1 MTTHDKPS
9 TPSASTGERL
19 SKRVAALRA
28 CSRREAEQY
37 IEGGWVR
44 VNGVVVE
51 EPQHRVLDENIEID
65 ANVNLMADSA
75 VTLLLDKP
83 ADCPDGAKSVA
94 LLGVASHFS
103 HDPSGIRP
111 LKRHFVGL
119 HSLVALETGAS
130 GLLVFTQDWRVARKL
145 TEDAALL
152 EHEYTVEVAGQVSTE
167 TLARLNHGLSSN
179 AQPLPRVKVS
189 INSSNESSSKLRFAV
204 KGAHLGLLAHLCERV
219 NLKILGMKR
228 IRIGRVAMTQLPAG
242 QWRYLLPHE
251 RF

>member
-9 TPSASTGERL
+9 SPIPPTGERL

-51 EPQHRVLDENIEID
+51 EPQHRVFDEKIEID
-65 ANVNLMADSA
+65 PGANLMADNA

-83 ADCPDGAKSVA
+83 ADCPDGDRSVT
-94 LLGVASHFS
+94 LLCAASHFS
-103 HDPSGIRP
+103 SDPSAIRP
-111 LKRHFVGL
+111 LKRHFAGL
-119 HSLVALETGAS
+119 SSLVPLETGAS

-145 TEDAALL
+145 TDDAALL
-152 EHEYTVEVAGQVSTE
+152 EHEYTVEVAGQVSVD
-167 TLARLNHGLSSN
+167 TLARLNHGLSNN

-189 INSSNESSSKLRFAV
+189 INSSNDTRAKLRFAV

-219 NLKILGMKR
+219 SLKIVGMKR
-228 IRIGRVAMTQLPAG
+228 IRIGRVAMTQLPVG